1 MSAAPSALQ
10 ALVGRALIDAPF
22 RKALVADT
30 RGTLE
35 REGYSFDEATLAAI
49 EAATKDPER
58 VRSFSE
64 AFSAEF
70 LARGEYVC

>member
-10 ALVGRALIDAPF
+10 ALVGRALIDAQF
-22 RKALVADT
+22 RQSLVADT
-30 RGTLE
+30 RGTLI
-35 REGYSFDEATLAAI
+35 REGYTFDEATLSAI

-58 VRSFSE
+58 VRSFSD

-70 LARGEYVC
+70 LVRGEYLC